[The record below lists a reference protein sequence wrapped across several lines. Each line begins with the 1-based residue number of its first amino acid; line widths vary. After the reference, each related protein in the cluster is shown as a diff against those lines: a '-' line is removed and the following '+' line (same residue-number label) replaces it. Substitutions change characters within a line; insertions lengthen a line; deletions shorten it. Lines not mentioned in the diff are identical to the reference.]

1 MGRAA
6 VVTAKEEGWLCGT
19 GSFFLH
25 LKQQIEPEFFLL
37 CFKSPKCIHQMVNT
51 AKGATMQN
59 LNHGLL
65 KSLELFL
72 PTKEKQLEI
81 IKNIT
86 LAKEKCERMISYS
99 QQGQNLC
106 SELRKSILQE
116 AFS

>member
-1 MGRAA
+1 
-6 VVTAKEEGWLCGT
+6 
-19 GSFFLH
+19 
-25 LKQQIEPEFFLL
+25 
-37 CFKSPKCIHQMVNT
+37 
-51 AKGATMQN
+51 MQN

-72 PTKEKQLEI
+72 PAKEKQLEI
-81 IKNIT
+81 ISNIT
-86 LAKEKCERMISYS
+86 LAKEKCERVISYS